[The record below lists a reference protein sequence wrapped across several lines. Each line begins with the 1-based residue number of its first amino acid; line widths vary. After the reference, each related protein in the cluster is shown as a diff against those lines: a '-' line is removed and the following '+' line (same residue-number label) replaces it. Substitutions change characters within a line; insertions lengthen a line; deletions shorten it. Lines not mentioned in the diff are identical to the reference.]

1 MNSTNF
7 AITAQSLDKHFIT
20 PSGDTLDI
28 LQGVDLQVKHGEAV
42 AIVGESGS
50 GKTTLLSLLAGLDQP
65 SAGSI
70 GLLGNSL
77 DGLDEEDLAALRRK
91 DIGFVFQQFHLVP
104 GMSALEN
111 VRLPLEIAKTNNPD
125 QTAKAA
131 LSSVGLTNKL
141 DNKPN
146 QLSGGEQQRVAIARA
161 FATQPKVLFADEPTG
176 NLDNKTGALI
186 EDLLFDLR
194 QQHDTTLLLIT
205 HDVTLAERCDR
216 TLTLVNG
223 RFV

>member
-1 MNSTNF
+1 M
-7 AITAQSLDKHFIT
+7 
-20 PSGDTLDI
+20 
-28 LQGVDLQVKHGEAV
+28 QVKHGEAV

-65 SAGSI
+65 SSGSI

-111 VRLPLEIAKTNNPD
+111 VRLPLEIAKTTNPD
-125 QTAKAA
+125 QTAMAA
-131 LSSVGLTNKL
+131 LASVGLTNKL

>member
-1 MNSTNF
+1 M
-7 AITAQSLDKHFIT
+7 
-20 PSGDTLDI
+20 
-28 LQGVDLQVKHGEAV
+28 QVKHGEAV

-65 SAGSI
+65 SSGSI

-77 DGLDEEDLAALRRK
+77 DGLNEEDLAALRRK

-111 VRLPLEIAKTNNPD
+111 VRLPLEIAKANNPD
-125 QTAKAA
+125 QTAKTA
-131 LSSVGLTNKL
+131 LASVGLANKL

-161 FATQPKVLFADEPTG
+161 FATQPKVLFVDEPTG

-205 HDVTLAERCDR
+205 HDATLAERCDR

>member
-1 MNSTNF
+1 
-7 AITAQSLDKHFIT
+7 
-20 PSGDTLDI
+20 
-28 LQGVDLQVKHGEAV
+28 LQVKHGEAV

-65 SAGSI
+65 SAGAIS
-70 GLLGNSL
+70 LLGKSL
-77 DGLDEEDLAALRRK
+77 DCLDEEDLAALRRK

-111 VRLPLEIAKTNNPD
+111 VRLPLEIATAANPD

-131 LSSVGLTNKL
+131 LASVGLANKL

-205 HDVTLAERCDR
+205 HDATLAERCDR
-216 TLTLVNG
+216 TLILVNG

>member
-1 MNSTNF
+1 M
-7 AITAQSLDKHFIT
+7 
-20 PSGDTLDI
+20 
-28 LQGVDLQVKHGEAV
+28 QVKHGEAV

-77 DGLDEEDLAALRRK
+77 DGLNEEDLAALRRK

-111 VRLPLEIAKTNNPD
+111 VRLPLEIAKANNPD

-131 LSSVGLTNKL
+131 LASVGLASKL

-205 HDVTLAERCDR
+205 HDATLAERCDR

-223 RFV
+223 RFL

>member
-1 MNSTNF
+1 M
-7 AITAQSLDKHFIT
+7 
-20 PSGDTLDI
+20 
-28 LQGVDLQVKHGEAV
+28 QVKHGEAV

-111 VRLPLEIAKTNNPD
+111 VRLPLEIAKAANPD
-125 QTAKAA
+125 PTAKAA
-131 LSSVGLTNKL
+131 LASVGLANKL

-176 NLDNKTGALI
+176 NLDNKTGTLI

-194 QQHDTTLLLIT
+194 QQHETTLLLIT
-205 HDVTLAERCDR
+205 HDARLAERCDR

>member
-65 SAGSI
+65 SAGAIS
-70 GLLGNSL
+70 LLGNSL

-91 DIGFVFQQFHLVP
+91 DIGFVFQQFHLVL

-111 VRLPLEIAKTNNPD
+111 VRLPLEIAKSDNPD

-131 LSSVGLTNKL
+131 LASVGLASKL

-205 HDVTLAERCDR
+205 HDATLAERCDR

-223 RFV
+223 RFL

>member
-65 SAGSI
+65 SAGTIS
-70 GLLGNSL
+70 LLGNSL

-111 VRLPLEIAKTNNPD
+111 VRLPLEIAKTTNPD

>member
-1 MNSTNF
+1 
-7 AITAQSLDKHFIT
+7 
-20 PSGDTLDI
+20 
-28 LQGVDLQVKHGEAV
+28 
-42 AIVGESGS
+42 VGESGS

-65 SAGSI
+65 SAGAIS
-70 GLLGNSL
+70 LLGNSL
-77 DGLDEEDLAALRRK
+77 DCLDEEDLAALRRK

-111 VRLPLEIAKTNNPD
+111 VRLPLEIATATNPD

-131 LSSVGLTNKL
+131 LASVGLANKL

-205 HDVTLAERCDR
+205 HDATLAERCDR
-216 TLTLVNG
+216 TLILVNG

>member
-7 AITAQSLDKHFIT
+7 AITAQSLNKHFIT

-65 SAGSI
+65 SAGAI
-70 GLLGNSL
+70 CLLGNSL

-91 DIGFVFQQFHLVP
+91 DIGFVFQQFHLIP

-111 VRLPLEIAKTNNPD
+111 VRLPLEIAKAINPD

-131 LSSVGLTNKL
+131 LASVDLASKL

-205 HDVTLAERCDR
+205 HDATLAERCDR

>member
-1 MNSTNF
+1 M
-7 AITAQSLDKHFIT
+7 
-20 PSGDTLDI
+20 
-28 LQGVDLQVKHGEAV
+28 QVKHGEAV

-65 SAGSI
+65 SAGTIS
-70 GLLGNSL
+70 LLGNSL

-111 VRLPLEIAKTNNPD
+111 VRLPLEIAKAINPD

-131 LSSVGLTNKL
+131 LASVGLASKL

-205 HDVTLAERCDR
+205 HDATLAERCDR

>member
-1 MNSTNF
+1 
-7 AITAQSLDKHFIT
+7 
-20 PSGDTLDI
+20 
-28 LQGVDLQVKHGEAV
+28 LQVKHGEAV

-65 SAGSI
+65 SAGAIS
-70 GLLGNSL
+70 LLGNSL

-91 DIGFVFQQFHLVP
+91 DIGFVFQQFHLVL

-111 VRLPLEIAKTNNPD
+111 VRLPLEIAKSDNPD

-131 LSSVGLTNKL
+131 LASVGLASKL

-205 HDVTLAERCDR
+205 HDATLAERCDR

-223 RFV
+223 RFL

>member
-77 DGLDEEDLAALRRK
+77 DGLDEEDLASLRRK

-111 VRLPLEIAKTNNPD
+111 VRLPLEIAKATKPD

-131 LSSVGLTNKL
+131 LASVGLASKL

-194 QQHDTTLLLIT
+194 QKHDTTLLLIT
-205 HDVTLAERCDR
+205 HDATLAERCDR

>member
-1 MNSTNF
+1 M
-7 AITAQSLDKHFIT
+7 
-20 PSGDTLDI
+20 
-28 LQGVDLQVKHGEAV
+28 QVKHGEAV

-77 DGLDEEDLAALRRK
+77 DGLNEEDLAALRRK

-111 VRLPLEIAKTNNPD
+111 VRLPLEIAKANNPD
-125 QTAKAA
+125 QTAKTA
-131 LSSVGLTNKL
+131 LASVGLANKL

-161 FATQPKVLFADEPTG
+161 FATQPKVLFVDEPTG

-205 HDVTLAERCDR
+205 HDATLAERCDR

>member
-28 LQGVDLQVKHGEAV
+28 LQGVDLQVKHSEAV

-65 SAGSI
+65 SAGTIS
-70 GLLGNSL
+70 LLGNSL

-111 VRLPLEIAKTNNPD
+111 VRLPLEIAKAINPD

-131 LSSVGLTNKL
+131 LASVGLTNKL

-205 HDVTLAERCDR
+205 HDATLAERCNR
-216 TLTLVNG
+216 TLTLANG

>member
-1 MNSTNF
+1 
-7 AITAQSLDKHFIT
+7 
-20 PSGDTLDI
+20 
-28 LQGVDLQVKHGEAV
+28 LQVKHGEAV

-50 GKTTLLSLLAGLDQP
+50 GKTTLLSLLAGLDRP
-65 SAGSI
+65 SAGTIS
-70 GLLGNSL
+70 LLGNSL

-91 DIGFVFQQFHLVP
+91 DIGFVFQQFHLIP

-111 VRLPLEIAKTNNPD
+111 VRLPLEIAKAINPD

-131 LSSVGLTNKL
+131 LASVDLASKL

-205 HDVTLAERCDR
+205 HDATLAERCDR

>member
-65 SAGSI
+65 SAGAIS
-70 GLLGNSL
+70 LLGNAL

-111 VRLPLEIAKTNNPD
+111 VRLPLEIAKATNPD

-131 LSSVGLTNKL
+131 LASVGLASKL

-186 EDLLFDLR
+186 EDLLFELR

-205 HDVTLAERCDR
+205 HDATLAERCDR

>member
-1 MNSTNF
+1 M
-7 AITAQSLDKHFIT
+7 
-20 PSGDTLDI
+20 
-28 LQGVDLQVKHGEAV
+28 QVKHGEAV

-111 VRLPLEIAKTNNPD
+111 VRLPLEIAKSNNPD
-125 QTAKAA
+125 LTAKAA
-131 LSSVGLTNKL
+131 LASVGLANKL

-205 HDVTLAERCDR
+205 HDATLAERCDR

-223 RFV
+223 RFL

>member
-1 MNSTNF
+1 M
-7 AITAQSLDKHFIT
+7 
-20 PSGDTLDI
+20 
-28 LQGVDLQVKHGEAV
+28 QVKHGEAV

-77 DGLDEEDLAALRRK
+77 GGLDEEDLAALRRK

-111 VRLPLEIAKTNNPD
+111 VRLPLEIAKANNPD

-131 LSSVGLTNKL
+131 LASVGLASKL

-205 HDVTLAERCDR
+205 HDATLAERCDR

-223 RFV
+223 RFL

>member
-77 DGLDEEDLAALRRK
+77 DGLDEEDLASLRRK
-91 DIGFVFQQFHLVP
+91 NIGFVFQQFHLVP

-111 VRLPLEIAKTNNPD
+111 VRLPLEIAKAANPD
-125 QTAKAA
+125 QTAKIA
-131 LSSVGLTNKL
+131 LASVGLADKL
-141 DNKPN
+141 VNKPN

-205 HDVTLAERCDR
+205 HDATLAERCDR

>member
-1 MNSTNF
+1 MLVLISLAQD
-7 AITAQSLDKHFIT
+7 AIS
-20 PSGDTLDI
+20 
-28 LQGVDLQVKHGEAV
+28 
-42 AIVGESGS
+42 
-50 GKTTLLSLLAGLDQP
+50 
-65 SAGSI
+65 
-70 GLLGNSL
+70 LLGNSL

-111 VRLPLEIAKTNNPD
+111 VRLPLEIAKAANPD

-131 LSSVGLTNKL
+131 LASVGLASKL

-205 HDVTLAERCDR
+205 HDATLAERCDR

>member
-65 SAGSI
+65 SAGAIS
-70 GLLGNSL
+70 LLGNSL

-111 VRLPLEIAKTNNPD
+111 VRLPLEIAKSDNPD

-131 LSSVGLTNKL
+131 LASVGLANKL

-205 HDVTLAERCDR
+205 HDAALAERCDR

>member
-1 MNSTNF
+1 M
-7 AITAQSLDKHFIT
+7 
-20 PSGDTLDI
+20 
-28 LQGVDLQVKHGEAV
+28 QVKHGEAV

-111 VRLPLEIAKTNNPD
+111 VRLPLEIAKAANPD

-131 LSSVGLTNKL
+131 LASVGLASKL

-205 HDVTLAERCDR
+205 HDATLAERCDR

>member
-7 AITAQSLDKHFIT
+7 AITAQSLNKHFIT

-28 LQGVDLQVKHGEAV
+28 LQGVDLQVKHSEAV

-65 SAGSI
+65 SAGTIS
-70 GLLGNSL
+70 LLGNSL

-111 VRLPLEIAKTNNPD
+111 VRLPLEIAKAINPD
-125 QTAKAA
+125 QTAKTA
-131 LSSVGLTNKL
+131 LASVGLANKL

-205 HDVTLAERCDR
+205 HDSTLAERCDR
-216 TLTLVNG
+216 TLNLVNG

>member
-1 MNSTNF
+1 M
-7 AITAQSLDKHFIT
+7 
-20 PSGDTLDI
+20 
-28 LQGVDLQVKHGEAV
+28 QVKHGEAV

-111 VRLPLEIAKTNNPD
+111 VRLPLEIAKANNPD

-131 LSSVGLTNKL
+131 LASVGLASKL

-205 HDVTLAERCDR
+205 HDATLAERCDR

>member
-7 AITAQSLDKHFIT
+7 AITAESLDKHFIT

-65 SAGSI
+65 SAGAIS
-70 GLLGNSL
+70 LLGNSL
-77 DGLDEEDLAALRRK
+77 DGLDEEELAALRRK

-111 VRLPLEIAKTNNPD
+111 VRLPLEIAKSDYPD

-131 LSSVGLTNKL
+131 LASVGLANKL

-161 FATQPKVLFADEPTG
+161 FATKPKVLFADEPTG
-176 NLDNKTGALI
+176 NLDNITGALI

-205 HDVTLAERCDR
+205 HDATLAERCDR
-216 TLTLVNG
+216 KLTLVNG

>member
-1 MNSTNF
+1 M
-7 AITAQSLDKHFIT
+7 
-20 PSGDTLDI
+20 
-28 LQGVDLQVKHGEAV
+28 QVKHGEAV

-70 GLLGNSL
+70 GLLGSSL

-111 VRLPLEIAKTNNPD
+111 VRLPLEIAKAINPD

-131 LSSVGLTNKL
+131 LASVGLANKL
-141 DNKPN
+141 ENKPN

-205 HDVTLAERCDR
+205 HDATLAERCDR

-223 RFV
+223 RFL

>member
-1 MNSTNF
+1 
-7 AITAQSLDKHFIT
+7 
-20 PSGDTLDI
+20 
-28 LQGVDLQVKHGEAV
+28 
-42 AIVGESGS
+42 
-50 GKTTLLSLLAGLDQP
+50 
-65 SAGSI
+65 
-70 GLLGNSL
+70 
-77 DGLDEEDLAALRRK
+77 
-91 DIGFVFQQFHLVP
+91 
-104 GMSALEN
+104 MSALEN
-111 VRLPLEIAKTNNPD
+111 VRLPLEIAKSDNPD

-131 LSSVGLTNKL
+131 LASVGLANKL

-205 HDVTLAERCDR
+205 HDATLAERCDR

-223 RFV
+223 RFL

>member
-65 SAGSI
+65 SAGAIS
-70 GLLGNSL
+70 LLGNSL

-111 VRLPLEIAKTNNPD
+111 VRLPLEIAKAATPD

-131 LSSVGLTNKL
+131 LASVGLANKL

-205 HDVTLAERCDR
+205 HDATLAERCDR

-223 RFV
+223 RFA

>member
-1 MNSTNF
+1 M
-7 AITAQSLDKHFIT
+7 
-20 PSGDTLDI
+20 
-28 LQGVDLQVKHGEAV
+28 QVKHGEAV

-77 DGLDEEDLAALRRK
+77 DGLNEEDLAALRRK

-111 VRLPLEIAKTNNPD
+111 VRLPLEIAKANNPD
-125 QTAKAA
+125 QTAKTA
-131 LSSVGLTNKL
+131 LASVGLANKL

-205 HDVTLAERCDR
+205 HDATLAERCDR

>member
-7 AITAQSLDKHFIT
+7 AINAQSLDKHFIT

-77 DGLDEEDLAALRRK
+77 DGLDEEDLASLRRK

-111 VRLPLEIAKTNNPD
+111 VRLPLEIAKAANPD

-131 LSSVGLTNKL
+131 LASVGLAGKL

-205 HDVTLAERCDR
+205 HDATLAERCDR

-223 RFV
+223 RFL

>member
-1 MNSTNF
+1 
-7 AITAQSLDKHFIT
+7 
-20 PSGDTLDI
+20 
-28 LQGVDLQVKHGEAV
+28 LQVKHGEAV

-77 DGLDEEDLAALRRK
+77 DGLNEEDLAALRRK

-111 VRLPLEIAKTNNPD
+111 VRLPLEIAKANNPD

-131 LSSVGLTNKL
+131 LASVGLANKL

-205 HDVTLAERCDR
+205 HDATLAKRCDR

>member
-1 MNSTNF
+1 M
-7 AITAQSLDKHFIT
+7 
-20 PSGDTLDI
+20 
-28 LQGVDLQVKHGEAV
+28 QVKHGEAV

-111 VRLPLEIAKTNNPD
+111 VRLPLEIAKANNPD

-131 LSSVGLTNKL
+131 LASVGLASKL

-205 HDVTLAERCDR
+205 HDATLAERCDR

-223 RFV
+223 RFL

>member
-1 MNSTNF
+1 
-7 AITAQSLDKHFIT
+7 
-20 PSGDTLDI
+20 
-28 LQGVDLQVKHGEAV
+28 LQVKHGEAV

-65 SAGSI
+65 SAGAIS
-70 GLLGNSL
+70 LLGNSL

-111 VRLPLEIAKTNNPD
+111 VRLPLEIAKSDNPD

-131 LSSVGLTNKL
+131 LASVDLANKL

-205 HDVTLAERCDR
+205 HDATLAERCDR

>member
-1 MNSTNF
+1 M
-7 AITAQSLDKHFIT
+7 
-20 PSGDTLDI
+20 
-28 LQGVDLQVKHGEAV
+28 QVKHGEAV

-111 VRLPLEIAKTNNPD
+111 VRLPLEIAKSNNPD
-125 QTAKAA
+125 LTAKAA
-131 LSSVGLTNKL
+131 LASVGLANKL

-176 NLDNKTGALI
+176 NLDNKTGA
-186 EDLLFDLR
+186 
-194 QQHDTTLLLIT
+194 
-205 HDVTLAERCDR
+205 
-216 TLTLVNG
+216 
-223 RFV
+223 

>member
-1 MNSTNF
+1 M
-7 AITAQSLDKHFIT
+7 
-20 PSGDTLDI
+20 
-28 LQGVDLQVKHGEAV
+28 QVKHGEAV

-77 DGLDEEDLAALRRK
+77 DDLDEEDLAALRRK

-111 VRLPLEIAKTNNPD
+111 VRLPLEIAKANNPD

-131 LSSVGLTNKL
+131 LASVGLASKL

-186 EDLLFDLR
+186 EDLLFELR

-205 HDVTLAERCDR
+205 HDATLAERCDR

-223 RFV
+223 RFL